1 MHLKIENGKSL
12 EVSKDFFAFFPRP
25 KQNSVLIFSELIKVT
40 NEPEKKKQKDEFG
53 QVYLL
58 DFESENWKIATFAK
72 INVIRYEVFL
82 ELINKVINMPACYKK
97 KEITVESKSYQGGVL
112 KIQEEIR
119 KGNVYQVNLTTGHQ
133 FSIPPEHTLF
143 LSWLKLYT
151 KQVSN
156 QTSFISLPGIKVASL
171 SPELFFSVK
180 NNTIL
185 SEPMKGTAGVSTKQV
200 KSMQSS
206 EKEKAENAMIT
217 DMIRNDIA
225 RVSEFG
231 SVSVTK
237 PFFTT
242 SYQTISQMSTQIK
255 ANLRP
260 RTSIVEILKAL
271 HPPGSVTGAPKIASL
286 AIIRNLEKENR
297 ELYTGAAGYIL
308 PSGRAQ
314 FNVLIRTLVQT
325 QPGLVSYGSGAGIT
339 IDSDPVSEYDEMLN
353 KVNVLFD
360 LEEDYSLETFR
371 CANKKIYWL
380 EAHLE
385 RLTSSYYH
393 LFKQDLPIDTKDKL
407 LDFVQR
413 CPGQRGILRLRMKP
427 GLFNLNWQA
436 HNHRRGKF
444 YASIA
449 KSRLSSQW
457 EWLKIKSTRRQL
469 YKSYQYLAFKNGLV
483 DYVFFN
489 EKENLSEGSISTIF
503 IKRGNYYVTPPL
515 KNGLLNGIFRQKIL
529 KRFPSFFKEE
539 QVTLKEFEQE
549 KSCVLGN
556 AARGFRRAYVK

>member
-1 MHLKIENGKSL
+1 LHVKIENGKTL
-12 EVSKDFFAFFPRP
+12 EVSKDFFALFPRP
-25 KQNSVLIFSELIKVT
+25 KQNSVLIFSELIKIT
-40 NEPEKKKQKDEFG
+40 YEPEEQKQKDEFG

-72 INVIRYEVFL
+72 INLIRYEVFL
-82 ELINKVINMPACYKK
+82 ELVSKCINMPVCYEKK
-97 KEITVESKSYQGGVL
+97 DIIVKANSYQDDVL

-133 FSIPPEHTLF
+133 FSIPPELPLF
-143 LSWLKLYT
+143 SSWLKLYT

-156 QTSFISLPGIKVASL
+156 QSSFISLPGIKVASL

-180 NNTIL
+180 KSTIT
-185 SEPMKGTAGVSTKQV
+185 SEPMKGTSGVSTAQV
-200 KSMQSS
+200 KSMQTS

-260 RTSIVEILKAL
+260 GTGLVEVLKAL

-286 AIIRNLEKENR
+286 ALIHNLEKKSR
-297 ELYTGAAGYIL
+297 ELYTGAAGYTL

-339 IDSDPVSEYDEMLN
+339 IDSDPVSEYHEMLK

-360 LEEDYSLETFR
+360 VEEDLCLETFR
-371 CANKKIYWL
+371 CTNKKIYWL
-380 EAHLE
+380 EAHLA
-385 RLTSSYYH
+385 RLTCSYYH
-393 LFKQDLPIDTKDKL
+393 LFKQELPIDTKTKL
-407 LDFVQR
+407 LNFVQR
-413 CPGQRGILRLRMKP
+413 CPGQRGILRLRIKP
-427 GLFNLNWQA
+427 GLFSLNWHP
-436 HNHRRGKF
+436 HNYKSGKN
-444 YASIA
+444 YVSIA
-449 KSRLSSQW
+449 DSKLSSQW
-457 EWLKIKSTRRQL
+457 GWLKIKSTRRQL
-469 YKSYQYLAFKNGLV
+469 YTTYQYLALKNDLA
-483 DYVFFN
+483 DYLFFN
-489 EKENLSEGSISTIF
+489 EMENLCEGSISTIF

-515 KNGLLNGIFRQKIL
+515 KNGLLNGIFRQKL
-529 KRFPSFFKEE
+529 LDRFPSLFKEE
-539 QVTLKEFEQE
+539 QVTLKEFKQE

-556 AARGFRRAYVK
+556 AARGFRRAYVR